1 MSDSN
6 SPAFKQKRGK
16 RKHDE
21 ESIESRSTD
30 GSDDGED
37 LKGFLVDEED
47 DDTTSTPQDEEKLAL
62 EEAKKFA
69 GEIAATTAGKYSLRD
84 RSKIRKV
91 EVYFDAEN
99 AAIIT
104 RNQDK
109 NEMLQLLKEWRASKE
124 YIGEIEMKKSS
135 TYEQVLE
142 EYTKAKAALQLPDSD
157 IEDDEEGDECDDEEE
172 DEDEEEDD
180 DEDQDEDEDDE
191 DEDEDEDEDDED
203 EDDEDEDDEDEDDED
218 EEDEDEEEVFDKD
231 SLAEK

>member
-6 SPAFKQKRGK
+6 IPTPKQKRGK

-30 GSDDGED
+30 GSDDGKD
-37 LKGFLVDEED
+37 LEGFVVDEED
-47 DDTTSTPQDEEKLAL
+47 TETVSTQQDEEKLAL

-69 GEIAATTAGKYSLRD
+69 GEIAEPTSGRYTLRD

-104 RNQDK
+104 KNQDK
-109 NEMLQLLKEWRASKE
+109 AEMLQLLKEWRASKE
-124 YIGEIEMKKSS
+124 YVGEVELKKSS
-135 TYEQVLE
+135 SYEQVLE
-142 EYTKAKAALQLPDSD
+142 EYKKAKAALELPDSD
-157 IEDDEEGDECDDEEE
+157 IEDDDEEDDEDDDEDDDEEE
-172 DEDEEEDD
+172 DEEEED
-180 DEDQDEDEDDE
+180 EEDEDDE
-191 DEDEDEDEDDED
+191 DEDEDVDED
-203 EDDEDEDDEDEDDED
+203 EDDDEDDDDDDDED
-218 EEDEDEEEVFDKD
+218 EESDGMDRD